1 MIALF
6 GSMIIGMLA
15 AFLMSK
21 LSKMFGEKKSLT
33 RKRVTIIGV
42 GIALGNFLAI
52 KLPAFLAIL
61 LIPVGVA
68 AIVWMFLYWRE
79 EGSTFKEALLFF
91 ATNLVIAFALNNATL
106 RVRDLIKVHWLTTIF
121 ESLAT
126 VAIVLLLGCIIADM
140 VWFQLFL
147 NDGKLFGEEDDDEA
161 DRRGRSER
169 EATRNRHAAKA

>member
-6 GSMIIGMLA
+6 GSMIIGLLA

-61 LIPVGVA
+61 LIPVGMA
-68 AIVWMFLYWRE
+68 AMVWMFLYWRE

-91 ATNLVIAFALNNATL
+91 ATNLVIAFVLNNATL
-106 RVRDLIKVHWLTTIF
+106 RVRDLVNIRWLTAMF
-121 ESLAT
+121 ESLSA
-126 VAIVLLLGCIIADM
+126 VAVVVLLGFLVADM

-147 NDGKLFGEEDDDEA
+147 NDGKLFREEDEDDEN
-161 DRRGRSER
+161 DDG
-169 EATRNRHAAKA
+169 RNREVTGDRTAAKA